1 MGTNSFIS
9 KVTPLGSA
17 TTYTIKDPI
26 MQETIIGTQTGQ
38 TGSWTGKSNYINA
51 LYDGLTIRYYLP
63 YAPSGNATL
72 NLTLAD
78 GTTTGAINCYYGGN
92 TRLTTHYGV
101 GNVIELTYFSAG
113 SVSVGGTATTDN
125 RWYAKA
131 NYVDGNDV
139 NVSRITYPRL
149 KTGAVGIGRYTLFM
163 EASDGTYQS
172 LTSTFNSTGTSHVK
186 NTAKFKLGRI
196 YYRNRSDD
204 LAANNSSDTNN
215 SWMDQQTSLVDL
227 RYSTNCG
234 TTLVARKPIYI
245 VGTVGTDGYFTLADT
260 WYSQTEPTSEDGKVY
275 IYLGMVYNDTNPYRV
290 AFEVENPVYWY
301 KNSGFR
307 LYGSGRGISNITR
320 SGTTFTATR
329 DDGSTFTF
337 SQQDSNTTSFTITAN
352 ATDGIWDLTGTNGTN
367 AVTYAVAPYSA
378 QQSKASFDTSSTNPT
393 RTDRLNYNGYLY
405 ATKLYSGGAEV
416 LTSHQSLSGYIP
428 KSTLS
433 GAYDIMYSSAA
444 NTPTRLAANTTTTKK
459 FLRMTGTGSA
469 GAAPAWDTVTKSD
482 VGLGNV
488 ENTALSTWAGSS
500 NITTIGTLSS
510 GTVPWARLSNVPNA
524 STSTAGIIQ
533 IGSGAS
539 NAAAGNHTHT
549 TSIATDS
556 GTNQITLALGTKY
569 KLTAGGTSYI
579 FTMPSN
585 PNTDTTVTQTNT
597 TATNDYRVLLS
608 GSANDTTEDTTSN
621 KNTNLRFNPGTQL
634 LSVGGSISATG
645 DLDITGNA
653 TFNGETSV
661 DSLTAG
667 SLLVNGATS
676 FVQIPTAPTPATTS
690 NDTSVATTAFVK
702 NNLGGLSGAM
712 HFKGTTTTAMSD
724 GLTTAAVTIG
734 GSSYTPSA
742 GDVVLYSDSEFV
754 WTGSA
759 WERLGRDSSFKTTQ
773 TAVTTATTASTTTT
787 TTFVSKIEQ
796 DANGVIKYTTQPLP
810 TYNNYSHPTTTSASA
825 AAVKVGR
832 DTLGHVVLGNAIT
845 YSDVGA
851 ASAAHAHGN
860 ITNDGKVGST
870 ADYALHTTTGGA
882 VTASSFAVTSPSAS
896 GSTTAFIDTVSQ
908 DSKGKISATKKNI
921 TAATT
926 STAGIMAM
934 SNANINTMLNQLT
947 TGSSDPADNDYY
959 ISQYVNG
966 GSTTTTYHRR
976 PMSNLYN
983 YIKTKLNVTN
993 NTVNLSYNTEST
1005 IATIGG
1011 TAIKVKLPASDNT
1024 DTKNTAGSTN
1034 STSKLFLIG
1043 ATAQSANPQT
1053 YSNSAVYAQAG
1064 AFAAT
1069 SVKVAEKVTLQ
1080 YNSTTNALDFIFA

>member
-17 TTYTIKDPI
+17 TTYTVKDPI
-26 MQETIIGTQTGQ
+26 VQEIIIGTQTAS

-51 LYDGLTIRYYLP
+51 LYDGLTIKYYLP
-63 YAPSGNATL
+63 YAGSGNATL

-78 GTTTGAINCYYGGN
+78 NTTTGAINCYYGGN
-92 TRLTTHYGV
+92 SRLTTHFGA
-101 GNVIELTYFSAG
+101 GSLIILTYFSAG
-113 SVSVGGTATTDN
+113 SISVSGTATTDA
-125 RWYAKA
+125 RWYAQSQYDTNDTGYYHRKIYPNMKA
-131 NYVDGNDV
+131 GSNTIYPYTVIMQNKDGRWESLVSSNPGTGNNHAV
-139 NVSRITYPRL
+139 NTHGFTLGNVFVMYANATY
-149 KTGAVGIGRYTLFM
+149 AENANI
-163 EASDGTYQS
+163 GTYNVWS
-172 LTSTFNSTGTSHVK
+172 AYSGLIDVRYSFNLTSSTGFV
-186 NTAKFKLGRI
+186 G
-196 YYRNRSDD
+196 Y
-204 LAANNSSDTNN
+204 
-215 SWMDQQTSLVDL
+215 
-227 RYSTNCG
+227 
-234 TTLVARKPIYI
+234 KPVYI
-245 VGTVGTDGYFTLADT
+245 VGTIGTDGLFYLDT
-260 WYSQTEPTSEDGKVY
+260 TQWWSQTLPSTDDGKVY
-275 IYLGMVYNDTNPYRV
+275 VYIGDAYDWYRITLEEVNPAYFYRDSRIQMY
-290 AFEVENPVYWY
+290 AP
-301 KNSGFR
+301 
-307 LYGSGRGISNITR
+307 GRGIKGISR
-320 SGTTFTATR
+320 SGTTFTVTR

-337 SQQDSNTTSFTITAN
+337 TQQDSNTTSFTITAN

-367 AVTYAVAPYSA
+367 AVTYAVAPYSS

-444 NTPTRLAANTTTTKK
+444 NTPTRLGANTTTTKK

-510 GTVPWARLSNVPNA
+510 GTVPWARLSNVPSA

-585 PNTDTTVTQTNT
+585 PNTDTKVTQTNT
-597 TATNDYRVLLS
+597 TSDASEYRVLLS
-608 GSANDTTEDTTSN
+608 GGANDTTETTTAR
-621 KNTNLRFNPGTQL
+621 KNTNLRFNPSTNI

-645 DLDITGNA
+645 DLEITGDA
-653 TFNGETSV
+653 YLNGETYA
-661 DSLTAG
+661 DSITAA
-667 SLLVNGATS
+667 SLIVTGAAS
-676 FVQIPTAPTPATTS
+676 FTNIPTAPTPATSS
-690 NDTSVATTAFVK
+690 NDTSIATTAFVK

-712 HFKGTTTTAMSD
+712 HFKGTTTTTMSD

-742 GDVVLYSDSEFV
+742 GDVVLYDDSEFV

-759 WERLGRDSSFKTTQ
+759 WERLGRDSSFKVTQ
-773 TAVTTATTASTTTT
+773 TAVTGATTASTTTT
-787 TTFVSKIEQ
+787 TTFVSAITQ
-796 DANGVIKYTTQPLP
+796 DTNGVIKYTTQPLP
-810 TYNNYSHPTTTSASA
+810 TYNNYSHPTTTSATV

-896 GSTTAFIDTVSQ
+896 GSTTAFIDTISQ

-926 STAGIMAM
+926 STAGIWAM
-934 SNANINTMLNQLT
+934 SSTNANTL
-947 TGSSDPADNDYY
+947 
-959 ISQYVNG
+959 ISQLPTWTAIPTDDTYLIRRDTG
-966 GSTTTTYHRR
+966 GAASYGQVKFSTIY
-976 PMSNLYN
+976 S
-983 YIKTKLNVTN
+983 YINNKLATTN

-1011 TAIKVKLPASDNT
+1011 VAIKVKLPASDNT
-1024 DTKNTAGSTN
+1024 DTKNTAGSTDN
-1034 STSKLFLIG
+1034 ASKLFLIG
-1043 ATAQSANPQT
+1043 ATAQAANPQT
-1053 YSNSAVYAQAG
+1053 YSNSAVYVQAG

-1080 YNSTTNALDFIFA
+1080 YNNTTNALDFIFA